1 MVGAS
6 VTLGSSAIVSVDY
19 ERVAYNDMKMK
30 EEAYGIDGYLSGGFT
45 DNKYANEDIKTMFQA
60 ANIIR
65 IGAEFRPTRSI
76 SLRAGFNYQTSN
88 VTSKAADTT
97 GNPQIYTSGTDPS
110 YSFDKDTYNVC
121 LGIGYRYKA
130 WYADLAYQYTRRSS
144 TLHAYTPF
152 NGVSTP
158 SADLTDSYN
167 NIVISTGFRF

>member
-65 IGAEFRPTRSI
+65 ALYG
-76 SLRAGFNYQTSN
+76 
-88 VTSKAADTT
+88 
-97 GNPQIYTSGTDPS
+97 
-110 YSFDKDTYNVC
+110 
-121 LGIGYRYKA
+121 
-130 WYADLAYQYTRRSS
+130 
-144 TLHAYTPF
+144 
-152 NGVSTP
+152 
-158 SADLTDSYN
+158 
-167 NIVISTGFRF
+167 